1 MQVGLGYKF
10 LKRSFVLI
18 AITIASS
25 NSVFCQYKEEY
36 RPNHDNWP
44 YYFGM
49 SISYNHSSL
58 HPSKHPLFL
67 QNDSVLSVE
76 PGSSGGI
83 ALGLVGTLQLSPRFS
98 LRANPQLIIGGAKYF
113 TYSLKYPT
121 ATERFIE
128 KKTLP
133 STIVSFPL
141 QVKFNSDRIG
151 NFRTYLMGGV
161 KYDMDLASNSSAR
174 NAEDLVK
181 LNKNDYGIEAGP
193 RPVDGEPVGTIDPGD
208 AVPIRHS
215 KTLREGCRSG
225 ERPDLRAASGT
236 YRIGAAI
243 RERGA
248 GCRHEVIA
256 CTELS
261 DEFRYCGA
269 RL

>member
-1 MQVGLGYKF
+1 MLVGLGYKY
-10 LKRSFVLI
+10 LKHS
-18 AITIASS
+18 IASIVIIIAAS
-25 NSVFCQYKEEY
+25 NSLFSQYKEEY

-58 HPSKHPLFL
+58 HPSKHPTFL
-67 QNDSVLSVE
+67 QSDSVLSVE

-121 ATERFIE
+121 ATENMIE

-181 LNKNDYGIEAGP
+181 LKKNDYGVEAGIGFNFFFP
-193 RPVDGEPVGTIDPGD
+193 FVTFSPELKISNGLSNIHSRD
-208 AVPIRHS
+208 ASLKYSNVLDKLQSRMIVFS
-215 KTLREGCRSG
+215 IILE
-225 ERPDLRAASGT
+225 D
-236 YRIGAAI
+236 
-243 RERGA
+243 
-248 GCRHEVIA
+248 
-256 CTELS
+256 
-261 DEFRYCGA
+261 
-269 RL
+269 

>member
-10 LKRSFVLI
+10 LKQSFVLI

-181 LNKNDYGIEAGP
+181 LNKNDYGIEAGIGFNFFFP
-193 RPVDGEPVGTIDPGD
+193 FVTFSPELKISNGLSNIHSRD
-208 AVPIRHS
+208 ASLKYSNVLDKLQSRMIVFS
-215 KTLREGCRSG
+215 IILE
-225 ERPDLRAASGT
+225 D
-236 YRIGAAI
+236 
-243 RERGA
+243 
-248 GCRHEVIA
+248 
-256 CTELS
+256 
-261 DEFRYCGA
+261 
-269 RL
+269 

>member
-1 MQVGLGYKF
+1 MLVGLGYKY
-10 LKRSFVLI
+10 LKHS
-18 AITIASS
+18 IASIVIIIAAS
-25 NSVFCQYKEEY
+25 NSVFSQYKEEY

-58 HPSKHPLFL
+58 HPSKHPTFL
-67 QNDSVLSVE
+67 QSDSVLSVE

-121 ATERFIE
+121 ATENMIE

-181 LNKNDYGIEAGP
+181 LKKNDYGVEAGIGFNFFFP
-193 RPVDGEPVGTIDPGD
+193 FVTFSPELKISNGLGNIHSRD
-208 AVPIRHS
+208 ASLKYSNVLDKLQSRMIVFS
-215 KTLREGCRSG
+215 IILE
-225 ERPDLRAASGT
+225 D
-236 YRIGAAI
+236 
-243 RERGA
+243 
-248 GCRHEVIA
+248 
-256 CTELS
+256 
-261 DEFRYCGA
+261 
-269 RL
+269 

>member
-10 LKRSFVLI
+10 LKQSFVLV

-181 LNKNDYGIEAGP
+181 LNKNDYGIEAGIGFNFFFP
-193 RPVDGEPVGTIDPGD
+193 FVTFSPELKISNGLSNIHSRD
-208 AVPIRHS
+208 ASLKYSNVLDKLQSRMIVFS
-215 KTLREGCRSG
+215 IILE
-225 ERPDLRAASGT
+225 D
-236 YRIGAAI
+236 
-243 RERGA
+243 
-248 GCRHEVIA
+248 
-256 CTELS
+256 
-261 DEFRYCGA
+261 
-269 RL
+269 